1 MRTAL
6 LAMILFC
13 SLTPITTAGQMSSGN
28 LHRGQSHEIHKLEA
42 SSTAVPPALPV
53 AELSSASPPL
63 VVVYRDGLLGITAQ
77 NAPLG
82 DVLDQVHESTG
93 ATVEFPAVE
102 ERISVHIRPRPPA
115 QVVAE
120 LLKGLHLNYA
130 ILGGTNDR
138 NHIERI
144 IVTLEPPQ
152 SLQLG
157 AAPQIRVLEDAAA
170 KARAQAQIQFVEET
184 GGDEGVWE
192 NRAQSPPQEREPSS
206 PTASTPPSPQ

>member
-6 LAMILFC
+6 LAMVLFC
-13 SLTPITTAGQMSSGN
+13 LLTPVAIAGQMSSGN
-28 LHRGQSHEIHKLEA
+28 LRRGQSHEIHKLEA
-42 SSTAVPPALPV
+42 NDTAVPPALPV
-53 AELSSASPPL
+53 AELSSASPAP

-77 NAPLG
+77 NARLR
-82 DVLDQVHESTG
+82 DVLDQIRESTG
-93 ATVEFPAVE
+93 ATVEFPGLE
-102 ERISVHIRPRPPA
+102 ERISAHIRPRPPA

-120 LLKGLHLNYA
+120 LLEGLHLNYA
-130 ILGGTNDR
+130 ILGGTNNR
-138 NHIERI
+138 NRIERI
-144 IVTLEPPQ
+144 IVTLEPPR

-192 NRAQSPPQEREPSS
+192 NRPQSRLREREPSS
-206 PTASTPPSPQ
+206 PTASTQPSPQ